1 MSNAPEV
8 TPPRVELWSVVG
20 LPDMPEMPRDVA
32 RRVAG
37 LSKHEWTDEDWMDV
51 LRAQRIVAHNVAVR
65 HGLLK
70 QPNNND
76 DRQVR

>member
-1 MSNAPEV
+1 MSNIPED
-8 TPPRVELWSVVG
+8 TTSRVELGPVVG

-37 LSKHEWTDEDWMDV
+37 LSKHEWTDDDWIDV

-70 QPNNND
+70 QPND
-76 DRQVR
+76 QGEPGR